1 MTKRA
6 NNMLLPKV
14 EVIDMR
20 MEMNNGNR
28 SVFSERL
35 KTEIMENINKGQQTI
50 VFLNRR
56 GYASFVLC
64 RSCGYVLIC
73 PHCNVSLTYHSHEE
87 RVICHYC
94 RFNVKKPALCPKSKS
109 NHKIN

>member
-1 MTKRA
+1 
-6 NNMLLPKV
+6 MLLPKV

-50 VFLNRR
+50 VF
-56 GYASFVLC
+56 
-64 RSCGYVLIC
+64 
-73 PHCNVSLTYHSHEE
+73 
-87 RVICHYC
+87 
-94 RFNVKKPALCPKSKS
+94 
-109 NHKIN
+109 